1 MVINNYGCRHLK
13 ANNKVKGFTLLE
25 VLIALAILAISASAI
40 IGQTGTSLRNQ
51 QQLQL
56 KTAAFWV
63 AENKMTL
70 LRSAESWPSVG
81 RQTETIELMAQL
93 WRVQT
98 VVSPTSDKLLRKVQ
112 VSVASDDAAEGSA
125 LVALVAYR
133 GRY

>member
-1 MVINNYGCRHLK
+1 MINKYGCRSLK
-13 ANNKVKGFTLLE
+13 ANAKVKGFTLLE
-25 VLIALAILAISASAI
+25 VLIALAILAISATAI

-70 LRSAESWPSVG
+70 LRSAQSWPSVG
-81 RQTETIELMAQL
+81 RQTETVELMAQR

-98 VVSPTSDKLLRKVQ
+98 AVSPTSDKWLRKVQ
-112 VSVASDDAAEGSA
+112 VSVASDGAAEDSV
-125 LVALVAYR
+125 LVSLVAYR